1 MAVIGKI
8 RGLGWKLAFIIG
20 IVLFLFLISSELQN
34 VNGLFDGRKTT
45 LATIDGTSISPQD
58 FDKKINDN
66 EANFLL
72 NKRDGNKNI
81 SEEERQQ
88 IREQTWNELKISTVM
103 NKIYEENGIMVTTDE
118 KLELT
123 QGKFAHSVM
132 KQNFPD
138 QTTGGVNSM
147 AVKQFVTSLD
157 KPQDGF
163 EPGQKRKIWTNLE
176 KYIVDDRHNTKYT
189 SLLSKT
195 IYAPKW
201 AGEMLYNDYTT
212 TSDLSIV
219 QLLYGSIPD
228 KEVKIEDKDLK
239 EYLAAHSKKYETNE
253 ASRKIK
259 FVTFAVTPSTFDS
272 IEVSKYIS
280 EKFTELRTTE
290 NDTVF
295 FNLYS
300 ESQYDGMWQRKSE
313 MTGANV
319 DSIFSLPVGGYA
331 GPYYDGMAMKVAKV
345 TNRKLLSD
353 SVQYQQ
359 VFFSIKTQEEAN
371 AKILVFDSLF
381 KQLDTLGA
389 DMTAIAN
396 TFSEDPDN
404 TQQISPTQ
412 GMKLGG
418 FKGWTT
424 KSMVSSQLAYFLFDN
439 NQGRYM
445 KVQDDKGIYILKVV
459 RDNPTVPAIKVSYLT
474 KSIIPSKETEDGIL
488 STVSKFA
495 NDNHDANKFE
505 IASKKISPLNSRE
518 FSLAENDYQI
528 PGVGISRQLIRWVYE
543 AKRYDVSTPFRVDDK
558 YVVAMVKQ
566 IVPKGIPA
574 VDQIKVE
581 LTAAVLKEKKAAL
594 LSKKVTTS
602 GATSIDVLAS
612 KLGVPVVQI
621 PGVNFANPY
630 VGNLS
635 RNGEPAVVGAA
646 AGMAKGK
653 LSPPIVGIEGV
664 YVLAV
669 NDVKPVPVKD
679 ASQYKIYG
687 SGVGQQIASR
697 IVSGISKTIVDKASI
712 TDNRSTFY

>member
-34 VNGLFDGRKTT
+34 VNGLFNGSKTT
-45 LATIDGTSISPQD
+45 LANINGTSISPQD
-58 FDKKINDN
+58 FDKKINEN

-72 NKRDGNKNI
+72 NKRDGNQNI

-88 IREQTWNELKISTVM
+88 IREQTWNELKTSTIMDKV
-103 NKIYEENGIMVTTDE
+103 YQENGILVTTEE

-123 QGKFAHSVM
+123 QGKFAHPVM

-138 QTTGGVNSM
+138 PATGGVNSM

-157 KPQDGF
+157 KPQEGF

-189 SLLSKT
+189 GLLSKT

-212 TSDLSIV
+212 TSDLSVI

-228 KEVKIEDKDLK
+228 KDVKIEDKDLK
-239 EYLAAHSKKYETNE
+239 EYLTAHSKKYETKE
-253 ASRKIK
+253 ESRRIK

-272 IEVSKYIS
+272 LEVSKYMS
-280 EKFTELRTTE
+280 EKFAELKTTD

-295 FNLYS
+295 INLYS
-300 ESQYDGMWQRKSE
+300 ESQYNGQWQRKSE
-313 MTGANV
+313 MSGANI

-345 TNRKLLSD
+345 TNRKMLSD

-371 AKILVFDSLF
+371 AKIVIFDSLF
-381 KQLDTLGA
+381 KQLDTLGG

-396 TFSEDPDN
+396 AFSEDPAN
-404 TQQISPTQ
+404 TQQISATE

-424 KSMVSSQLAYFLFDN
+424 KSMVSPQLAYFLFDN
-439 NQGRYM
+439 NEGRYM

-505 IASKKISPLNSRE
+505 LATKKISPLNTRE
-518 FSLAENDYQI
+518 FTLAENDYQI

-543 AKRYDVSTPFRVDDK
+543 AKKFDVSTPFRVDDK
-558 YVVAMVKQ
+558 YVVAMVRQ
-566 IVPKGIPA
+566 IVPKGVPS

-581 LTAAVLKEKKAAL
+581 LTSAVLKEKKAAL
-594 LSKKVTTS
+594 LSKKVT
-602 GATSIDVLAS
+602 AAAAKSIDLLAS
-612 KLGVPVVQI
+612 KLGVQVVQI

-646 AGMAKGK
+646 AGLVKGK
-653 LSPPIVGIEGV
+653 LSSPIVGNEGV
-664 YVLAV
+664 YVLVV

-697 IVSGISKTIVDKASI
+697 IVSGIAKAIVEKANI